1 MIDIERSY
9 RLSDPP
15 ELREA
20 ERRCYRLQCLIHC
33 LESNLERIPPEEF
46 EPLMDKIEAA
56 YEEMDVAIYQRF
68 RLMRQKAQA
77 DFENSKKNWPVA

>member
-1 MIDIERSY
+1 MIDIERTY

-33 LESNLERIPPEEF
+33 LESNLARISPEEF

-56 YEEMDVAIYQRF
+56 HEELEIAAYQK
-68 RLMRQKAQA
+68 LILTQGKTLHGLA
-77 DFENSKKNWPVA
+77 V